1 MTNEEQ
7 IKDLISV
14 VAYVIEKS
22 QIETID
28 AIRAAMNRL
37 RTSVTSLDER
47 SVQTLMSLKDRRSK
61 LIPERFRL
69 ADHKRDLD
77 SVVARLAITDRDA
90 DGFEVASN
98 VTPTQRA
105 EAKHRADQIT
115 AKYETRCKQL
125 ADVEAAIAAYEKE
138 AA

>member
-1 MTNEEQ
+1 MKLLEEVR
-7 IKDLISV
+7 LFPT
-14 VAYVIEKS
+14 VAP
-22 QIETID
+22 
-28 AIRAAMNRL
+28 RL
-37 RTSVTSLDER
+37 
-47 SVQTLMSLKDRRSK
+47 TLLRLQPSAQMLVSLKDRRSK

>member
-1 MTNEEQ
+1 MTNQDQ

-14 VAYVIEKS
+14 VTYILEKG
-22 QIETID
+22 QIGTTD

-37 RTSVTSLDER
+37 RTSVTNPDQR
-47 SVQTLMSLKDRRSK
+47 SAQMLVSLKDRRSK

-77 SVVARLAITDRDA
+77 SVVARLAITDCDSN
-90 DGFEVASN
+90 GFQIASN
-98 VTPTQRA
+98 VSPRERA
-105 EAKHRADQIT
+105 EANHRADQIN
-115 AKYETRCKQL
+115 AKYQTCCKEL
-125 ADVEAAIAAYEKE
+125 ADIEAAIAAYEKE

>member
-1 MTNEEQ
+1 MTNQDQ

-14 VAYVIEKS
+14 VTYILEKG
-22 QIETID
+22 QIGTTD
-28 AIRAAMNRL
+28 AIRAAMDRL
-37 RTSVTSLDER
+37 RTSVTNPDQR
-47 SVQTLMSLKDRRSK
+47 SAQTLLNLKDRRSK
-61 LIPERFRL
+61 LIPERVKL

-90 DGFEVASN
+90 NGFEIAST
-98 VTPTQRA
+98 TPRERA
-105 EAKHRADQIT
+105 EAKHRADQIN
-115 AKYETRCKQL
+115 AKYQTCCKEL